1 MDSQNRS
8 LEFALLLTLPAAVA
22 LLVAAEPIIRVL
34 FERGAFLA
42 ADTPKTAYAL
52 MAFAAGLPAFVLIK
66 VFQPAFF
73 AREDTKTPMYYAG
86 INMAVNVVA
95 SIAFFFLF
103 QTLGLMPHV
112 GIALATT
119 LAAWVNAVMLFATL
133 KRHGDFE
140 ADQRLVRNLPLIVL
154 ASLAMGGLVYVLTGW
169 LAPQLSSAATLGAM
183 RLSARGYTRMLR
195 VARTIAD
202 LAGAQQ
208 ISRTH
213 VAEALSYRR
222 QAPRA

>member
-169 LAPQLSSAATLGAM
+169 LAPQLSSAATLGVRVTALAAVVVAGM
-183 RLSARGYTRMLR
+183 IVFAAFIMATGVLGVAQLKRFTRRRG
-195 VARTIAD
+195 
-202 LAGAQQ
+202 
-208 ISRTH
+208 
-213 VAEALSYRR
+213 
-222 QAPRA
+222 